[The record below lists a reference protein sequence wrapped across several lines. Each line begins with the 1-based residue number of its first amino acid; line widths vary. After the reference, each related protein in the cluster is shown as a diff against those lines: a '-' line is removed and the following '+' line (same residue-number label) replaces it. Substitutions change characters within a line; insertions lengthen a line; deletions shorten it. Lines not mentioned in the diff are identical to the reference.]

1 MNVDRKKIII
11 SDGSKWTFRGNISKL
26 FDKHIAKSLP
36 LYHQVR
42 WLCLEIADH
51 FLKDNS
57 VVYDLGCST
66 GTFLKS
72 LQLKNHKRNKIHYIG
87 IDVIPEMVN
96 YARKLNRAK
105 NVKYEK
111 KDLINAKFKKSDLIF
126 SFYTL
131 QFIDL
136 KNREKI
142 LRNIYKSLNVGGAFI
157 LSEKIF
163 SASPKNQSMNNEI
176 YTLWKLNQ
184 GFSKSE
190 VINKSQSLRGVLNPY
205 SSKENIEL
213 LKKSGFKN
221 IEVITK
227 YLNFETIL
235 AIK

>member
-1 MNVDRKKIII
+1 MNVDKKKIII
-11 SDGSKWTFRGNISKL
+11 NDGSRWTFSGNVSKL

-51 FLKDNS
+51 FLKDKS

-72 LQLKNHKRNKIHYIG
+72 LQLKHQKRKKINYIG
-87 IDVIPEMVN
+87 IDIVPEMIN
-96 YARKLNRAK
+96 YARKLNHAK
-105 NVKYEK
+105 NIKYEK

-136 KNREKI
+136 KDREKI
-142 LRNIYKSLNVGGAFI
+142 INNVYKSLNLGGAFI

-163 SASPKNQSMNNEI
+163 SEYPKNQSMNNDI

-190 VINKSQSLRGVLNPY
+190 VIKKSQSLRGVLNPN
-205 SSKENIEL
+205 SSKKNIEL
-213 LKKSGFKN
+213 LKKSGFDN